1 MRKTLSKAGGGR
13 KAQREGEGEK
23 EPQMKGK
30 KRVGEFVRRFEIKTA
45 KWSDYLSKA
54 SLLSWTPPESKTG
67 VEEGSQGMKHDA
79 W

>member
-45 KWSDYLSKA
+45 K
-54 SLLSWTPPESKTG
+54 
-67 VEEGSQGMKHDA
+67 
-79 W
+79 